1 MTVFKMEPLIFDI
14 KRYAINDGPGIRIT
28 VFFKGCPLSCKWCHN
43 PESISPKA
51 QKLYDIN
58 KCIACN
64 LCVEACELNACILTK
79 NGIITDTDICKAC
92 GKCEEA
98 CPTKAT
104 EISGK
109 IISENTLMDIIKK
122 ETLLMDKSNGGV
134 TFSGGEPLMHH
145 EFLLS
150 ILDKCQTQ
158 KIHTCIDT
166 TGFTKKDILLKIAKK
181 TDCFLYDLKLID
193 SEKHKKYT
201 GVSNELILS
210 NLQELAKTDVDIQI
224 RIPLIKSVNDDI
236 DNITRTARFI
246 SELQNKSIKV
256 NILPY
261 HNIAEKRHKKLG
273 DIYKEGT
280 MSEPDSRKIE
290 EIIKIFKLFEIDAK
304 S

>member
-1 MTVFKMEPLIFDI
+1 MTVFRMKPLIFDI

-51 QKLYDIN
+51 QKMYDIS

-64 LCVEACELNACILTK
+64 LCVEACELNACTLTK
-79 NGIITDTDICKAC
+79 NGIVTDTAICKVC

-109 IISENTLMDIIKK
+109 IINEDNLMEIIEK

-150 ILDKCQTQ
+150 ILEKCKTQ
-158 KIHTCIDT
+158 GIHTCIDT
-166 TGFTKKDILLKIAKK
+166 TGFAKKEILLKIAKK
-181 TDCFLYDLKLID
+181 TDCFLYDLKLMD
-193 SEKHKKYT
+193 SDKHKEYT
-201 GVSNELILS
+201 GVPNELILS
-210 NLQELAKTDVDIQI
+210 NLQELAKADVNIQI
-224 RIPLIKSVNDDI
+224 RIPLIESVNDDI
-236 DNITRTARFI
+236 DNITKTAKFI
-246 SELQNKSIKV
+246 RELQNKSIEV

-261 HNIAEKRHKKLG
+261 HNIAEKKYEKLG
-273 DIYKEGT
+273 DTYKEGT
-280 MSEPDSRKIE
+280 MSEPDSKKIE
-290 EIIKIFKLFEIDAK
+290 EIIKVFKLFGIEAK
-304 S
+304 I

>member
-1 MTVFKMEPLIFDI
+1 
-14 KRYAINDGPGIRIT
+14 
-28 VFFKGCPLSCKWCHN
+28 
-43 PESISPKA
+43 
-51 QKLYDIN
+51 
-58 KCIACN
+58 
-64 LCVEACELNACILTK
+64 
-79 NGIITDTDICKAC
+79 
-92 GKCEEA
+92 
-98 CPTKAT
+98 
-104 EISGK
+104 
-109 IISENTLMDIIKK
+109 
-122 ETLLMDKSNGGV
+122 
-134 TFSGGEPLMHH
+134 
-145 EFLLS
+145 
-150 ILDKCQTQ
+150 
-158 KIHTCIDT
+158 
-166 TGFTKKDILLKIAKK
+166 LKIAKK

-261 HNIAEKRHKKLG
+261 HNIAEKKYEKLG